1 MNNQDIVTEMV
12 NQMGLTP
19 QMADQFQ
26 QQGTPQMPP
35 SGGMQ
40 GMPQMQQGMPQM
52 QQGMPQMQQGMP
64 QMQQGMPQMQQ
75 TMPPM
80 QQGGPSP
87 EEQMRMMDA
96 AQSGPSQLSQQIPA
110 QQPSLGDIPLHEMLP
125 QESPSSKLLNIPPP
139 EDIRYESESS
149 STESTESEINLEK
162 AGLGKPPKSW
172 TETITDCI
180 RDPIIVIV
188 LYVIF
193 NIPQVSDLLVRFLP
207 AILKSNSYFILA
219 IKALLIGISF
229 MITKLVVA

>member
-35 SGGMQ
+35 SSS
-40 GMPQMQQGMPQM
+40 MPQMQQGMPQM
-52 QQGMPQMQQGMP
+52 QQAGMAQ
-64 QMQQGMPQMQQ
+64 
-75 TMPPM
+75 M

-96 AQSGPSQLSQQIPA
+96 AQSGPSQLSQMPP
-110 QQPSLGDIPLHEMLP
+110 QQPSLPDIPLHEMLP
-125 QESPSSKLLNIPPP
+125 EEESKPINIPPP

-172 TETITDCI
+172 TETITDCV

-219 IKALLIGISF
+219 IKALLIGIAF
-229 MITKLVVA
+229 MVTKLVIA

>member
-1 MNNQDIVTEMV
+1 MDIIIMNNQDIVTEMV

-26 QQGTPQMPP
+26 QQGTPQMSP
-35 SGGMQ
+35 SGG
-40 GMPQMQQGMPQM
+40 MQQGMPQM

-64 QMQQGMPQMQQ
+64 QMQQGMPQMQ
-75 TMPPM
+75 

-110 QQPSLGDIPLHEMLP
+110 QQPSFGDIPLHEMRS
-125 QESPSSKLLNIPPP
+125 QEAPSSKLLNISPP

-162 AGLGKPPKSW
+162 AGLGTLPQSW
-172 TETITDCI
+172 TDTITNCI

-188 LYVIF
+188 LYIIF

-207 AILKSNSYFILA
+207 AMLKSNSYFILA
-219 IKALLIGISF
+219 IKALLIGITF
-229 MITKLVVA
+229 MVTKLVVV